1 MTEQIIDGAN
11 PTASNAD
18 TQVGGGTGT
27 TRPYSGP
34 AALIGWCSVAAGV
47 AISWSGLFQERGKQG
62 FEIALVALT
71 LGGPSAF
78 VAGIVTLVGRRW
90 IQGALLIV
98 AGMGLVGIAVLL
110 IIAVGSVPY
119 FHG

>member
-1 MTEQIIDGAN
+1 MSGDAGAN
-11 PTASNAD
+11 P
-18 TQVGGGTGT
+18 
-27 TRPYSGP
+27 
-34 AALIGWCSVAAGV
+34 
-47 AISWSGLFQERGKQG
+47 ISWSGLFQERGKQG

-71 LGGPSAF
+71 LGGLSAF

-110 IIAVGSVPY
+110 LIAAGSVPY